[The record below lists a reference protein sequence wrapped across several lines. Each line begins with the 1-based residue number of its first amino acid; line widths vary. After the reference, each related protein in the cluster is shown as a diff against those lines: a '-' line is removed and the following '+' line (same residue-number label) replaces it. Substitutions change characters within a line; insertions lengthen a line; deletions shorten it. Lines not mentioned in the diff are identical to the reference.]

1 MTGKR
6 VTITDVAAA
15 AGVSRQTVT
24 RAMNGM
30 SEITASTRERVL
42 RASEELGYRP
52 SRFASNLA
60 RQKHHSLGVILA
72 TLRNPYYTDLAA
84 DILDMA
90 GGLGWQT
97 TIATSENES
106 EIEVLTSLTSQV
118 DAVVG
123 YFEAPESE
131 IARAARGIPV
141 IFIERSATLPNIH
154 SVQLDFDQGMAGLVE
169 HLVATGARR
178 FGMIDSRNAAGTY
191 HPTARRA
198 SFEKALATLGI
209 QAPVVASPESL
220 QSAGAAF
227 SELHGRHPD
236 IDTVVVF
243 NDMMAM
249 GVMQQAH
256 AMRLR
261 IPDDVR
267 IVGTDGLHLGALMSP
282 PLSTLSID
290 RHAIS
295 EAAGDLITAALEDAL
310 IGSSSRVVVP
320 SPLWRGSS

>member
-1 MTGKR
+1 
-6 VTITDVAAA
+6 VTINDVAAA

-30 SEITASTRERVL
+30 TEITASTRERVL

-84 DILDMA
+84 DILDVA

-97 TIATSENES
+97 TMATSENES
-106 EIEVLTSLTSQV
+106 EIAVIESLTSHV

-123 YFEAPESE
+123 YFEAPEAE
-131 IARAARGIPV
+131 IANAARGIPV
-141 IFIERSATLPNIH
+141 VLIERPATLANVH
-154 SVQLDFDQGMAGLVE
+154 SVQLDFDEGMSE
-169 HLVATGARR
+169 LVAQLVQNGARR
-178 FGMIDSRNAAGTY
+178 FAMIDSRNSAGTY
-191 HPTARRA
+191 HPTLRRNA
-198 SFEKALATLGI
+198 FEKALAGRGI

-220 QSAGAAF
+220 QGAGEAF
-227 SELHGRHPD
+227 ADLRRRHPD
-236 IDTVVVF
+236 VDTVVVF
-243 NDMMAM
+243 NDLMAL

-256 AMRLR
+256 TMGLR
-261 IPDDVR
+261 IPDEVR
-267 IVGTDGLHLGALMSP
+267 IVGTDGLSLGALMSP

-290 RHAIS
+290 RRAIAA
-295 EAAGDLITAALEDAL
+295 AAGELITAAMS
-310 IGSSSRVVVP
+310 GSLVGSHSRVIVP
-320 SPLWRGSS
+320 SPLWRASA